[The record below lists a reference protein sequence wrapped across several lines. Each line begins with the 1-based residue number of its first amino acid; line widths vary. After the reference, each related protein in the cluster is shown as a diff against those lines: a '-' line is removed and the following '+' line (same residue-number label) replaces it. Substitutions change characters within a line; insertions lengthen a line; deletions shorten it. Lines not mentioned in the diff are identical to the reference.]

1 MAIVTTYKN
10 SYAVYQMTPFSMTL
24 KLSDPTLDFKVMTSF
39 NVAQL
44 ENRTRQNNTYN
55 GADWQNVVFL

>member
-1 MAIVTTYKN
+1 
-10 SYAVYQMTPFSMTL
+10 MTPFSMTL